1 MTSRTFENTS
11 IGFAFKNWSGN
22 MFIILYLCWKM
33 GGNEISSNLPIASI
47 VRGFGGMAHDASA
60 TFDNL
65 IFEPNNRSKA
75 SFVI

>member
-1 MTSRTFENTS
+1 
-11 IGFAFKNWSGN
+11 
-22 MFIILYLCWKM
+22 M

-75 SFVI
+75 SFVDKNQLQWL